1 MPAVFSHLS
10 EYGHLAQLAIAI
22 PIGSVENER
31 TFSAMKYLMSPTRNK
46 LSTNLNVV
54 VRLFAQNIL
63 TLKTF
68 GYERAFAL
76 WLGATERGRYG
87 LIGTSEQGAAEKT
100 ASQPEIME
108 L

>member
-1 MPAVFSHLS
+1 MAECWDILASMPTVFSHLS
-10 EYGHLAQLAIAI
+10 EYGRLAQLALAI

-31 TFSAMKYLMSPTRNK
+31 TFTAMNYLKPPTRNK

-68 GYERAFAL
+68 YYERAFAVCGL
-76 WLGATERGRYG
+76 VQLSVVAT
-87 LIGTSEQGAAEKT
+87 A
-100 ASQPEIME
+100 
-108 L
+108 